1 MTRATGMP
9 RLRIAMLGQKGLPAR
24 YGGVET
30 HVEALATRLA
40 ARGHEVHV
48 FCRSRLRPAGSP
60 RTTRWRDVILHYRPS
75 IPTKHLD
82 AASHVAL
89 GVLESTLRLGVDIV
103 HLQGIGPAAFAPM
116 ARALGARV
124 VSTFHALDWRQAKWG
139 ARARR
144 ILRRGEAAG
153 ARRSHAVIA
162 VSRLMQAHVREAHG
176 CDAVYIPNGAA
187 VEAEPDAAWLARWGL
202 EPGGYVLTV
211 GRIIP
216 DRELHTLI
224 PAFRRART
232 GLPLVIVGAET
243 PPGPYGARLRELGG
257 EDVRFTGEVFG
268 AQLDALYA
276 HCRLYVL
283 ASRVEGL
290 PITVCEAMA
299 HGCTVLL
306 SDIPENREVG
316 GDAAAYFRTGDAD
329 SLERAIT
336 DLLGDAARR
345 GELSERARRRARE
358 HYHWD
363 AIADAVE
370 GVYDRVMRGVA
381 NSSAGPG
388 R

>member
-1 MTRATGMP
+1 MTRATGM
-9 RLRIAMLGQKGLPAR
+9 RALRVAMLGQKGLPAR

-40 ARGHEVHV
+40 ARGHEIHV
-48 FCRSRLRPAGSP
+48 FCRSRLRPPDTP
-60 RTTRWRDVILHYRPS
+60 RDTTWRGVHLHYRPS

-89 GVLESTLRLGVDIV
+89 GCVESALRLGVDIV
-103 HLQGIGPAAFAPM
+103 HLQGIGPAGFAPL

-139 ARARR
+139 SRARR
-144 ILRRGEAAG
+144 LLRRGEAAG

-162 VSRLMQAHVREAHG
+162 VSRLMQRHVREVHG
-176 CDAVYIPNGAA
+176 RDAVYIPNGAA
-187 VEAEPDAAWLARWGL
+187 VGDEIPSPEVLARWGL
-202 EPGGYVLTV
+202 RPGGYVLAV

-216 DRELHTLI
+216 DRELHVLV
-224 PAFRRART
+224 PAFRRARL
-232 GLPLVIVGAET
+232 GVPLVVVGAET
-243 PPGPYGARLRELGG
+243 PPSPYGASLREMAGD
-257 EDVRFTGEVFG
+257 EVIFTGEVFG
-268 AQLDALYA
+268 ADLDALYA

-299 HGCTVLL
+299 HGCAALL

-316 GDAAAYFRTGDAD
+316 GDAVAYFRTSDGAD
-329 SLERAIT
+329 LERALREL
-336 DLLGDAARR
+336 DADAALRQR
-345 GELSERARRRARE
+345 LGEAARARARE
-358 HYHWD
+358 HFHWD

-370 GVYDRVMRGVA
+370 AVYYRVLRG
-381 NSSAGPG
+381 AGSTG
-388 R
+388 